1 MFFRKATVND
11 IDSVMEIVADAQHS
25 LASRGIDQWQ
35 EGYPTRPVIENDVAN
50 GVGEVVMVDGTVAAY
65 VCLVVNGEP
74 SYAYIDGKWIDEGDY
89 VVVHRVCV
97 RNSHVRRGIATAIMH
112 HAIEFALAN
121 GVHDLKIDTHK
132 DNSYMLD
139 LMAKFNFVYCGII
152 HYPHGDRVA
161 YELQIPSAISPISSG
176 S

>member
-1 MFFRKATVND
+1 MLFRKAVESD
-11 IDSVMEIVADAQHS
+11 IDAVMEIVADAQHS

-35 EGYPTRPVIENDVAN
+35 EGYPTRPVIEDDVAN
-50 GVGEVVMVDGTVAAY
+50 GVGEVVMVDGVVAAY

-74 SYAYIDGKWIDEGDY
+74 SYADIDGHWLDEGDY

-112 HAIEFALAN
+112 HAIAFALAH

-132 DNSYMLD
+132 NNTYMLD
-139 LMAKFNFVYCGII
+139 LMAKFHFVYCGII

-161 YELQIPSAISPISSG
+161 YELRFS
-176 S
+176 

>member
-1 MFFRKATVND
+1 MLFRKATVDD
-11 IDSVMEIVADAQHS
+11 IDAVMEIVADAQHS

-35 EGYPTRPVIENDVAN
+35 EGYPTRPVIENDVAQ
-50 GVGEVVMVDGTVAAY
+50 GVGEVVVVDDVVAAY

-74 SYAYIDGKWIDEGDY
+74 SYADIDGQWLDEGDY

-97 RNSHVRRGIATAIMH
+97 RRSHVRQGIATAIMR

-121 GVHDLKIDTHK
+121 GVCDLKIDTHK

-139 LMAKFNFVYCGII
+139 LMAKFHFIYCGII
-152 HYPHGDRVA
+152 HYSHGDRVA
-161 YELQIPSAISPISSG
+161 YELRLLNNP
-176 S
+176 